1 MKKHTV
7 FFLAMA
13 TILLASCSVRSLHP
27 IYDEASTISKTE
39 ILGIWKDGDST
50 IYEIEAENTS
60 SYTTK
65 QSDGYLL
72 KIFNPKNDSNLVKMY
87 IHLVEIDQQI
97 FWDLFP
103 TDEYENN
110 IPGVMTENLLPVHTF
125 GKMEIQPDLLKVY
138 YFKGDWLAHLFEQNK
153 IRIPHEK
160 ITTSNGSSIVLTA
173 STSELQKFILKYHKE
188 IKAFEDPIILTRIKN

>member
-13 TILLASCSVRSLHP
+13 TILLASCSIRSLHP
-27 IYDEASTISKTE
+27 IYDEASTISKPE
-39 ILGIWKDGDST
+39 IIGTWKDADST
-50 IYEIEAENTS
+50 IYKIEAENAS

-72 KIFNPKNDSNLVKMY
+72 EIFNAKNDSNLVKMY
-87 IHLVEIDQQI
+87 IHLIEIEQQV

-103 TDEYENN
+103 TDEYEKN

-125 GKMEIQPDLLKVY
+125 GKLEIQPDLLKVY
-138 YFKGDWLAHLFEQNK
+138 YFKGDWLEDLFEQNK

-160 ITTSNGSSIVLTA
+160 IITNNGTSIVLTA

-188 IKAFEDPIILTRIKN
+188 NKAFEDPMILNRVKE